1 MACRQ
6 RLKHVDRITELE
18 QKMQQGALLVQ
29 AHTSEADKSS
39 FACISL
45 AVWAKE
51 LSPMKCRWQ
60 HKGTLRS
67 NVKLHVWRVGEVEVT
82 VPQT

>member
-1 MACRQ
+1 
-6 RLKHVDRITELE
+6 
-18 QKMQQGALLVQ
+18 MQQGALLVQ
-29 AHTSEADKSS
+29 ARTSEADKSS

-51 LSPMKCRWQ
+51 LSPMKSRWQ